1 MYQLTGRAV
10 SFLSG
15 TMWSL
20 AISLSFVFGVAKNN
34 TVWGIWGLMLI
45 LLIGLIL
52 LLRVDPKPKV
62 AEVF

>member
-1 MYQLTGRAV
+1 
-10 SFLSG
+10 
-15 TMWSL
+15 MWSL

-45 LLIGLIL
+45 LLVGLIL

-62 AEVF
+62 AEVI